1 MTCRAYIYSDDVR
14 IHPNYR
20 QPQHVVTQSFE
31 CYNARTI
38 FKAESDLCFL
48 MIQEQDTQ
56 EKKLKGRVG
65 LVNIFDPDCSTGRYM
80 VEVTKTLSNVS
91 TKAEKRKKKK
101 KTASNVPIFSDY
113 LLLCTKTR
121 QDKCT

>member
-1 MTCRAYIYSDDVR
+1 
-14 IHPNYR
+14 
-20 QPQHVVTQSFE
+20 
-31 CYNARTI
+31 
-38 FKAESDLCFL
+38 

-91 TKAEKRKKKK
+91 TKAEKKRKKKK

-113 LLLCTKTR
+113 LLLCTKTW
-121 QDKCT
+121 QDKRT

>member
-20 QPQHVVTQSFE
+20 QPEHVVTQSFE
-31 CYNARTI
+31 CYNARK
-38 FKAESDLCFL
+38 FFYPESDLCFL

-65 LVNIFDPDCSTGRYM
+65 LVNIFDPDCSTDRYT
-80 VEVTKTLSNVS
+80 EEGTKTLSNVS
-91 TKAEKRKKKK
+91 TKAENRRKKKK
-101 KTASNVPIFSDY
+101 NVFSDY

-121 QDKCT
+121 QDKCTLP